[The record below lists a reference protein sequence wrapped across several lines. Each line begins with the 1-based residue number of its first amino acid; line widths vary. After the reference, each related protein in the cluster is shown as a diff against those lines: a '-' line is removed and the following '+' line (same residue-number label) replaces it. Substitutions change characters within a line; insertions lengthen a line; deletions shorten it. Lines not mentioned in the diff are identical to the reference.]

1 MFNYRIINNH
11 DVVIYTRYRVKIVS
25 RSIADAIFN
34 LTVAYAAKRIKR
46 SIYIKSVNDLL
57 TDS

>member
-1 MFNYRIINNH
+1 MFNYRIINDN
-11 DVVIYTRYRVKIVS
+11 DVVIYTRYRIKIIS
-25 RSIADAIFN
+25 RSTADAIFN

-46 SIYIKSVNDLL
+46 SIYVKSVNDLL